1 MPEQDY
7 SILDQPLVLSF
18 VFYPRK
24 DVTPP
29 PPNATDHLIPVDRGV
44 AVACRFYSHSP
55 NAPSVIYFHG
65 NGEVTSDYDYIAPL
79 YNQMGINLF
88 VADYRGYGAS
98 GGSPT
103 FSKMVSDAP
112 VVFKAFADILKE
124 KGYREDVFAMGRSLG
139 SVSALEIAHH
149 HQKQLKGLIIES
161 GFASVSNLLEHL
173 GIPAESLGIED
184 PDFPNL
190 ARIRTVTIPTLI
202 IHGEYDSLI
211 PLTEGEALF
220 QNAAAS
226 KKELVIIPG
235 AEHNDIMLVGTER
248 YFEAVGKFVLG

>member
-29 PPNATDHLIPVDRGV
+29 PPGATDHLV
-44 AVACRFYSHSP
+44 AVDKDVALACRFYAHSP
-55 NAPSVIYFHG
+55 SAPSIIYFHG
-65 NGEVTSDYDYIAPL
+65 NGEVVSDYDYIAPL
-79 YNQMGINLF
+79 YNQLGINLF

-103 FSKMVSDAP
+103 FSNMVSDAP
-112 VVFKAFADILKE
+112 TVFTAFAGMLKE
-124 KGYREDVFAMGRSLG
+124 KHYRKDIFAMGRSLG
-139 SVSALEIAHH
+139 SVSALEIAHRC
-149 HQKQLKGLIIES
+149 QKQLKGLIIES

-173 GIPAESLGIED
+173 GIPADSLGIKD

-211 PLTEGEALF
+211 PTTEGRALF

-226 KKELVIIPG
+226 NKELVIIPG

-248 YFEAVGKFVLG
+248 YLEAIGKFVLG

>member
-29 PPNATDHLIPVDRGV
+29 PPGATDHLIAVDRGV
-44 AVACRFYSHSP
+44 AVACRFYIHHPS
-55 NAPSVIYFHG
+55 APSIIYFHG
-65 NGEVTSDYDYIAPL
+65 NGEVASDYDYIAPL
-79 YNQMGINLF
+79 YNQLGINLF

-103 FSKMVSDAP
+103 FSSMVSDAP
-112 VVFKAFADILKE
+112 TIFTAFAGILKE
-124 KGYREDVFAMGRSLG
+124 KGYREDIFAMGRSLG

-149 HQKQLKGLIIES
+149 HQGQLKGLIIES
-161 GFASVSNLLEHL
+161 GFASVSSLLEHL
-173 GIPAESLGIED
+173 GIPPGSLGLKD

-190 ARIRTVTIPTLI
+190 TRIRTITIPTLI

-211 PLTEGEALF
+211 PLTEGKALF
-220 QNAAAS
+220 QNSAS
-226 KKELVIIPG
+226 SNKELVIIPY

-248 YFEAVGKFVLG
+248 YFEAIGQFVLG

>member
-24 DVTPP
+24 DITPP
-29 PPNATDHLIPVDRGV
+29 PPNATDHLIAVDRGV
-44 AVACRFYSHSP
+44 AVACRFYAHSP
-55 NAPSVIYFHG
+55 GAPSVIYFHG

-112 VVFKAFADILKE
+112 TIFTVFADILKE
-124 KGYREDVFAMGRSLG
+124 KGYRKDIFAMGRSLG
-139 SVSALEIAHH
+139 SVSALEIAH
-149 HQKQLKGLIIES
+149 QCQEQLKGLIIES
-161 GFASVSNLLEHL
+161 GFASVTNLLEHL
-173 GIPAESLGIED
+173 GIPAESLGLTN

-190 ARIRTVTIPTLI
+190 ARIRTITIPTLI

-211 PLTEGEALF
+211 PVSEGEALF

-226 KKELVIIPG
+226 KKELVTIPG

-248 YFEAVGKFVLG
+248 YFAALGKFVLG